1 MTSSVQ
7 MLLRPRFTLPTLT
20 LFGFGGVLLFTRV
33 IASAFTPYAVIFVTL
48 IVWLGFWAFLGA
60 WFSRLRERLDW
71 QDIARGCAYG
81 FVMGWFGAYLSGQ
94 MTPLEALVA
103 GGVGGAI
110 ASLVGNT
117 FGYTPLAATCFL
129 NFVSALGIATVLR
142 FLTGEL
148 TLMGVFIAL
157 AVPLLF
163 CYRIGVLIEN
173 TAVNTLQ
180 TPLQWLEDFIRF
192 DQPQKTSA
200 INNPSNHDTG
210 TPEYNSPN
218 SETMDSPSPS
228 TNTHPNRPRK
238 YRSAQEVSDSQ
249 LSVLFLMTEK
259 RIAWKKISSLLD
271 IDEKMAQR
279 DLAAICQEYRK
290 ETRFAREVYLMAEA
304 EGKYLHFNK
313 NTYRF
318 ERTRFADSSM
328 GETVVEN

>member
-1 MTSSVQ
+1 MFLFVQ
-7 MLLRPRFTLPTLT
+7 ILLRPKFTLPTLT

-33 IASAFTPYAVIFVTL
+33 IPSAFTPYAVIFVTL
-48 IVWLGFWAFLGA
+48 IMWLGFWAFLGS

-81 FVMGWFGAYLSGQ
+81 FVMGWLGGYLSGQ
-94 MTPLEALVA
+94 MTPLEGLVA
-103 GGVGGAI
+103 GGVGGAV

-129 NFVSALGIATVLR
+129 IFVASLGIATILR

-148 TLMGVFIAL
+148 TVMGVFLAL

-163 CYRIGVLIEN
+163 CYRVGVLIEN

-192 DQPQKTSA
+192 DQPQKTAA
-200 INNPSNHDTG
+200 IKYTSNQNTE
-210 TPEYNSPN
+210 TKEQLSPN
-218 SETMDSPSPS
+218 PESPDSPSGTVTMPS
-228 TNTHPNRPRK
+228 RPSK
-238 YRSAQEVSDSQ
+238 YRSVQEVSDSQ
-249 LSVLFLMTEK
+249 LRVLFLKAEK
-259 RIAWKKISSLLD
+259 GLPWKKISSLLE

-290 ETRFAREVYLMAEA
+290 ETRFAREVYQKAEA

-313 NTYRF
+313 DTYRF
-318 ERTRFADSSM
+318 ERPSQTISSPD
-328 GETVVEN
+328 GINLNN